1 MSATGDSPLQQLA
14 AAWHAAAAVAAE
26 WAERT
31 AAVTAEAFGKLTSDP
46 AIRAAMETWR
56 VAVVWQQRDCECLCA
71 VSHPD
76 DVGVCDHRAVI
87 TRRLPTDGGGGMDV
101 ALCAPCAVAQ
111 GVAEMPG

>member
-1 MSATGDSPLQQLA
+1 VSATGNSPLQQLG
-14 AAWHAAAAVAAE
+14 AAWRAAAAVAAE

-31 AAVTAEAFGKLTSDP
+31 AAVTTESFHKLTSDP
-46 AIRAAMETWR
+46 AIRAVMESWR
-56 VAVVWQQRDCECLCA
+56 ASVVWPRACECPCA

-87 TRRLPTDGGGGMDV
+87 TRRITTGSGKAHV

-111 GVAEMPG
+111 GVAEMPS